1 MRSSPLV
8 AAQGGQMRPD
18 TCTHRNNILKTANT
32 KWEQS
37 FGRQEQHVTRSS
49 QSVLAQHPASE
60 VCPTSSLTMSLS
72 PFLTFNHISQLK
84 QIQPPG
90 RVGNAYC
97 KGRKPNKLPK
107 PKLGYQKSG
116 DEGSDPSAL
125 QSSIRTPLSNRRR
138 IRFDKHNSFT
148 TPTHVWLKR
157 SFWSSL
163 GSRRTTR
170 NWVEAT
176 LCDSS

>member
-107 PKLGYQKSG
+107 PNWVTKNRVMKVAILLHSNPAYEHHYRIADAFDSTNTI
-116 DEGSDPSAL
+116 AL
-125 QSSIRTPLSNRRR
+125 QPPHT
-138 IRFDKHNSFT
+138 FD
-148 TPTHVWLKR
+148 
-157 SFWSSL
+157 
-163 GSRRTTR
+163 
-170 NWVEAT
+170 
-176 LCDSS
+176 